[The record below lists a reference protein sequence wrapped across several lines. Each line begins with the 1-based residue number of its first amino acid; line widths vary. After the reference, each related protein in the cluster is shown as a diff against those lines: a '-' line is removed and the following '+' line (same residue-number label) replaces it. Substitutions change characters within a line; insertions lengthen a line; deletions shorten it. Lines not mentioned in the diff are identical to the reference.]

1 MNPNVSTKYLVESKD
16 MYCGLDLYGKKVP
29 TIRFMGG
36 REYDFLMK
44 KFKLKKFK
52 KCFDDKF
59 FDNNKYIY
67 PSFGIG
73 GPFHNLKG
81 NLNNLNFK
89 NKKEKYMA
97 IVTYIAFLTNYC
109 LDLIKSKEDIIIT
122 GPLIN
127 NIEIL
132 KILSS

>member
-1 MNPNVSTKYLVESKD
+1 
-16 MYCGLDLYGKKVP
+16 
-29 TIRFMGG
+29 MGG

-89 NKKEKYMA
+89 NKKKN
-97 IVTYIAFLTNYC
+97 TWL
-109 LDLIKSKEDIIIT
+109 LL
-122 GPLIN
+122 P
-127 NIEIL
+127 IL
-132 KILSS
+132 LF